1 MSTTFWIQLLG
12 TIFGV
17 AMLYITFIK
26 FKRKEINKM
35 EWLIWS
41 SGWILIVFLAIIPS
55 ILDPIIRPLN
65 FHRKLDFFVVIGFFV
80 LLALGFYNYS
90 NTKKTQRRMEILVRK
105 IALSQGDENN
115 EKNMDYSPSFFP
127 DFEEFQKMMKSMKK
141 QPTTAH
147 GFVRRTIVCRFSSF

>member
-115 EKNMDYSPSFFP
+115 EKNDKDSNQDDSKNSK
-127 DFEEFQKMMKSMKK
+127 DDNNNNN
-141 QPTTAH
+141 
-147 GFVRRTIVCRFSSF
+147 